1 MTCSLFPAIAT
12 YFEVSNGQDAT
23 RLADCFTADASVLD
37 EGHTHRGHDAI
48 QAWMVGTRKTF
59 EYSVTPTVVTQEGRR
74 VIVVAE
80 VIGNFPG
87 SPVQL
92 EHRFLMSGDRI
103 QSLEIR

>member
-1 MTCSLFPAIAT
+1 MTFSLFPAIAT

-23 RLADCFTADASVLD
+23 RLTDCFTADAAVLD
-37 EGHTHRGHDAI
+37 EGHIHQGHDAI
-48 QAWMVGTRKTF
+48 QAWMAGTRKTF
-59 EYSVTPTVVTQEGRR
+59 EYSVTPSAVTQAGRR

-87 SPVQL
+87 SPVRL

-103 QSLEIR
+103 QSLEIG